1 MKYQDNILFIYC
13 LHSIK
18 IVTNGQSILLRFN
31 VLGVLWFCLSLN
43 AWLDGWMSDKMWKV
57 CFLFKN
63 KQQITRR

>member
-31 VLGVLWFCLSLN
+31 VLGVLSGCWRKKRKKTKSF
-43 AWLDGWMSDKMWKV
+43 
-57 CFLFKN
+57 
-63 KQQITRR
+63 